1 MGIDEGAAGG
11 DGDVVG
17 RVKDGVVVVCAIGET
32 EEVTDIAVV
41 AMDKT
46 TDDTGVPKPDV
57 G

>member
-1 MGIDEGAAGG
+1 MDIDVGVACS
-11 DGDVVG
+11 DDDVVG
-17 RVKDGVVVVCAIGET
+17 RVEDGVVVVCAIGET

-46 TDDTGVPKPDV
+46 TEDTKSDV